1 MPVVRFAPFP
11 YGPNGLKGRAVAL
24 HGDVA
29 TRPERPDAEIDRRAD
44 LDVLFSQERP
54 SAAALELGIEIHQ
67 ALEPESQN
75 FWLTAWLR
83 NQVDVL
89 GERLK
94 QL

>member
-1 MPVVRFAPFP
+1 VPPRAIHGDLIELAGGQDAIVDRARERFAT
-11 YGPNGLKGRAVAL
+11 GRREEAL
-24 HGDVA
+24 HL
-29 TRPERPDAEIDRRAD
+29 
-44 LDVLFSQERP
+44 LDILFSQERP